1 MKISL
6 RKLITVTFLTFFIF
20 NTSATYAKEN
30 SMTPTE
36 EKQFIKDAFANVFEN
51 MNATKEEYSKYFS
64 KNYVQYVDGKKLNYT
79 DFVEHVQALKSEM
92 KSIKINFKY
101 MVAEGDKVST
111 VHIANGVKKDGGIV
125 ETQFNALFEIKDH
138 KIVLCN
144 ELSHLIKGSES
155 DKDLGS
161 RK

>member
-30 SMTPTE
+30 AMTPTE

-92 KSIKINFKY
+92 KSIKI
-101 MVAEGDKVST
+101 
-111 VHIANGVKKDGGIV
+111 I
-125 ETQFNALFEIKDH
+125 
-138 KIVLCN
+138 
-144 ELSHLIKGSES
+144 
-155 DKDLGS
+155 
-161 RK
+161 